1 MARNPREIVEEALRE
16 GRRKLLEH
24 EAYELLEAY
33 GLPVPRYG
41 LARSPEEA
49 VEIASHIG
57 FPVVLKVVSPDII
70 HKSDV
75 GGVVVNVR
83 SEEQVVEAY
92 TRIVENVKRR
102 APEARV
108 YGILVQQM
116 VPEGVEVI
124 VGATRDPVFGPV
136 VMFGLGGIFV
146 EVLKDVSFRVVPLT
160 EEDADEMIKEVK
172 GYAVLKGVRGQPP
185 RDIAALKKIVLGVA
199 KLMEELEE
207 VRELDLNPVMSYPE
221 GQGAAIAD
229 ARVIVGRPGEEH
241 H

>member
-1 MARNPREIVEEALRE
+1 MPEPRRIVEEALRE

-24 EAYELLEAY
+24 EAYRLLESY
-33 GLPVPRYG
+33 GLPVPKYG

-49 VEIASHIG
+49 VEIANHIG
-57 FPVVLKVVSPDII
+57 YPVVLKVVSPDII

-83 SEEQVVEAY
+83 SEEEVLEAY
-92 TRIVENVKRR
+92 TRIVENVKKR
-102 APEARV
+102 APDARL

-124 VGATRDPVFGPV
+124 VGGTRDPIFGPV

-146 EVLKDVSFRVVPLT
+146 ELLKDVSFRVVPLT
-160 EEDADEMIKEVK
+160 EDDVDEMMREIK
-172 GYAVLKGVRGQPP
+172 GYAVLKGFRGSPP
-185 RDIAALKKIVLGVA
+185 RDLAALKRIVLGVA
-199 KLMEELEE
+199 RIMEELEE
-207 VRELDLNPVMSYPE
+207 VREIDLNPIMSYPE

-229 ARVIVGRPGEEH
+229 ARVIVGRGGEEH
-241 H
+241 